1 METVYPNS
9 TREATERVVKILG
22 SNYAKVKLDKV
33 AAAEVHID
41 KDQRK
46 NLLSLRTEFEDLFG
60 RTLGKWYN
68 TPVKLEVKPRSEPL
82 NFRYHPVP
90 KINNET
96 IHQ

>member
-46 NLLSLRTEFEDLFG
+46 NLLSLRT
-60 RTLGKWYN
+60 
-68 TPVKLEVKPRSEPL
+68 
-82 NFRYHPVP
+82 
-90 KINNET
+90 
-96 IHQ
+96 